1 MDKKTT
7 NKEIE
12 EVEDKTVIE
21 ENKNDS
27 AQKKSSTT
35 KAKVKEVKD
44 IVFKGRYTYAVGRR
58 KTSVAQV
65 RLYKGKGNFVVN
77 GKTFIDYFTENT
89 ANICTQSL
97 EMAGLMSETD
107 LSIVVNGGGKKAQAE
122 ATRHGVSR
130 ALLILNEELKPAL
143 RAKGWLTRD
152 ARSKER
158 KKPGL
163 KRARKA
169 PQWSKR

>member
-7 NKEIE
+7 SE
-12 EVEDKTVIE
+12 ETVVEDKTAI
-21 ENKNDS
+21 
-27 AQKKSSTT
+27 AT
-35 KAKVKEVKD
+35 KVKIKDVKD
-44 IVFKGRYTYAVGRR
+44 IKFKGKYTYAVGRR

-65 RLYKGKGNFVVN
+65 RVYKGEGDFVVN
-77 GKTFIDYFTENT
+77 GMTFLDYFTESI
-89 ANICTQSL
+89 ANIAVQSL
-97 EMAGLMSETD
+97 NMTGLLSDMD
-107 LSIVVNGGGKKAQAE
+107 LSIVVSGGGKKAQAE
-122 ATRHGVSR
+122 ATRHGISR
-130 ALLILNEELKPAL
+130 ALLLINEELKPAL
-143 RAKGWLTRD
+143 RAKGLTRD

>member
-1 MDKKTT
+1 MVKETT
-7 NKEIE
+7 KEAVK
-12 EVEDKTVIE
+12 EVEETQEKPAT
-21 ENKNDS
+21 K
-27 AQKKSSTT
+27 T
-35 KAKVKEVKD
+35 KAKDVKD
-44 IVFKGRYTYAVGRR
+44 IKFKGKYTYAVGRR

-65 RLYKGKGNFVVN
+65 RVYKGKGDFVVN
-77 GKTFIDYFTENT
+77 GMTFNDYFTESV
-89 ANICTQSL
+89 ANIALQSL
-97 EMAGLMSETD
+97 EATGLISDYD
-107 LSIVVNGGGKKAQAE
+107 LSIVTTGGGKKAQAE

-130 ALLILNEELKPAL
+130 ALLLINEELKPLL